1 LHAFLPGT
9 GSTWHRLDQA
19 ELFRSQVEEH
29 MEVSLGTADALEA
42 PAGLLAVGVFA
53 DLEPGPGAE
62 QALEALGTPLRP
74 LLESRGFSGRT
85 GESVALPTLGR
96 LPAATL
102 LLVGLG
108 DRAKLDADVLRRAAG
123 SVVREA
129 RGARHA
135 VTTLAL
141 ALPGDERAAVR
152 AVTEA
157 ALLAA
162 YRFDKYKASANSG
175 RPSLERLV
183 VVAGGEA
190 DSDGLGAALAAGRA
204 RAAATNLARDLSNE
218 PANNLHP
225 ADLAAAATRAV
236 EGKGVSV
243 TVKDERELASEGFGG
258 IVGVGRGAESP
269 PRLVELRY
277 QPEGARGRVV
287 LVGKGITFDS
297 GGLSLKP
304 PDGMTTMK
312 TDMSGA
318 AAVLAVM
325 SALSELGVKVAV
337 TGYLASAENMPSGM
351 ATRPGDVLT
360 MKNGKTVEVLN
371 TDAEG
376 RLVMAD
382 ALALGAAAEP
392 DAIVDVATL
401 TGACMVALGRRYT
414 GLMSNDDAL
423 AGEVLAAAAAAGE
436 RTWRLPLPEE
446 YRKDLDSE
454 VADLKNVSGHRFGGA
469 LVAGLF
475 LEEFVDG
482 RPWVHLDIAGP
493 ARAESEDGGYIG
505 KGSTGAAVRTLLS
518 WLQRRGG
525 D

>member
-1 LHAFLPGT
+1 M
-9 GSTWHRLDQA
+9 
-19 ELFRSQVEEH
+19 QV
-29 MEVSLGTADALEA
+29 VLGTADALGA
-42 PAGLLAVGVFA
+42 PADLLAVGVFA
-53 DLEPGPGAE
+53 DLEPGPGA
-62 QALEALGTPLRP
+62 AAAIDGLGTPIRP
-74 LLESRGFSGRT
+74 LLEGRGFSGKA
-85 GESVALPTLGR
+85 GEAVALPTLGR

-108 DRAKLDADVLRRAAG
+108 ERDKVDAETLRCAAG
-123 SVVREA
+123 AVVREA

-135 VTTLAL
+135 VSTLSQAI
-141 ALPGDERAAVR
+141 AGDQEAGVR

-162 YRFDKYKASANSG
+162 YRFDKYKASPRDG
-175 RPSLERLV
+175 DGGKRPSLERLEL
-183 VVAGGEA
+183 VAGEGEDA
-190 DSDGLGAALAAGRA
+190 GALERELTVGRVL
-204 RAAATNLARDLSNE
+204 AAATNLARDLVNE

-225 ADLAAAATRAV
+225 ADLAAAAVRAV
-236 EGKGVSV
+236 EGKGVTV
-243 TVKDERELASEGFGG
+243 AVKDESELAAEGFGG
-258 IVGVGRGAESP
+258 IVGVGQGAAYP

-277 QPEGARGRVV
+277 EPEGARSRVV

-304 PDGMTTMK
+304 ADAMITMK

-318 AAVLAVM
+318 ATVVGVM
-325 SALSELGVKVAV
+325 SALQDLGVQVAV
-337 TGYLASAENMPSGM
+337 TGYLASAENMPSGH
-351 ATRPGDVLT
+351 AIRPGDVLK

-382 ALALGAAAEP
+382 ALALGAASRP

-401 TGACMVALGRRYT
+401 TGACMVALGKRYA

-423 AGEVLAAAAAAGE
+423 AGELLEAAGTAGE

-446 YRKDLDSE
+446 YRKELDSE
-454 VADLKNVSGHRFGGA
+454 VADLKNIGDRYGGA
-469 LVAGLF
+469 LTAGLF
-475 LEEFVDG
+475 LQEFVDG
-482 RPWVHLDIAGP
+482 RPWAHLDIAGP
-493 ARAESEDGGYIG
+493 ARRDSEDGYIG
-505 KGSTGAAVRTLLS
+505 KGASGAAVRTLLS
-518 WLQRRGG
+518 WLERRSG

>member
-1 LHAFLPGT
+1 LIRQSLEPQ
-9 GSTWHRLDQA
+9 L
-19 ELFRSQVEEH
+19 EEH
-29 MEVSLGTADALEA
+29 MEVGLGAAEALTA
-42 PAGLLAVGVFA
+42 PADLLAVGIFA
-53 DLEPGPGAE
+53 DLEPAGGAE
-62 QALEALGTPLRP
+62 QALEALGAPLRP
-74 LLESRGFSGRT
+74 LLESRGFTGKT
-85 GESVALPTLGR
+85 GEALALSTLGR

-102 LLVGLG
+102 LLIGLG
-108 DRAKLDADVLRRAAG
+108 DRGKVDGEVLRRAAG
-123 SVVREA
+123 ALVRGA
-129 RGARHA
+129 GGARHA
-135 VTTLAL
+135 VTPLAQ
-141 ALPGDERAAVR
+141 ALPGDQAAAVR
-152 AVTEA
+152 AVAEA

-162 YRFDKYKASANSG
+162 YRFDKYKADGNG
-175 RPSLERLV
+175 RRPTLERLV
-183 VVAGGEA
+183 IVPAGGA
-190 DSDGLGAALAAGRA
+190 DEAALQAAVAAGRV

-225 ADLAAAATRAV
+225 ADMAAAAERAV
-236 EGKGVSV
+236 EGKRVRVS
-243 TVKDERELASEGFGG
+243 VKDEAELAAEGFGG
-258 IVGVGRGAESP
+258 IVGVGQGASSP

-277 QPEGARGRVV
+277 EPEGARGHVV

-304 PDGMTTMK
+304 ADGMITMK

-325 SALSELGVKVAV
+325 SALDDLGVKVAV
-337 TGYLASAENMPSGM
+337 TGYLATAENMPSGT

-382 ALALGAAAEP
+382 ALALGSTAGP

-401 TGACMVALGRRYT
+401 TGACMVALGKRYT

-423 AGEVLAAAAAAGE
+423 AGELLEAAGE
-436 RTWRLPLPEE
+436 AGERAWRLPLPEE

-454 VADLKNVSGHRFGGA
+454 VADLKNVGSDRYGGA
-469 LVAGLF
+469 LTAGLF
-475 LEEFVDG
+475 LQEFVDG
-482 RPWVHLDIAGP
+482 RPWAHLDIAGP
-493 ARAESEDGGYIG
+493 ARADSDEGYLG
-505 KGSTGAAVRTLLS
+505 KGSTGAAVRTLLT
-518 WLQRRGG
+518 WLAVRGSSG

>member
-1 LHAFLPGT
+1 
-9 GSTWHRLDQA
+9 
-19 ELFRSQVEEH
+19 
-29 MEVSLGTADALEA
+29 MEVGLGTAEALSA
-42 PAGLLAVGVFA
+42 PADLLAVGVDA

-74 LLESRGFSGRT
+74 LLESRGFSGKT
-85 GESVALPTLGR
+85 GEAVALPTLGR
-96 LPAATL
+96 LPVATL
-102 LLVGLG
+102 LLIGLG
-108 DRAKLDADVLRRAAG
+108 DRSKVDAEVLRRATG
-123 SVVREA
+123 SLVREA

-135 VTTLAL
+135 VTTLAE
-141 ALPGDERAAVR
+141 AVPGDPAGAVR

-162 YRFDKYKASANSG
+162 YRFDKYKASTNGKRS
-175 RPSLERLV
+175 SLERLV
-183 VVAGGEA
+183 IVAGEGEPDA
-190 DSDGLGAALAAGRA
+190 LQAAVAVGRV
-204 RAAATNLARDLSNE
+204 RALATNLARDLSNE

-225 ADLAAAATRAV
+225 DDLAAVAARAV
-236 EGKGVSV
+236 EGKGVRIS
-243 TVKDERELASEGFGG
+243 VKDERELAAEGFGG
-258 IVGVGRGAESP
+258 IVGVGQGASNP
-269 PRLVELRY
+269 PRLIELSY
-277 QPEGARGRVV
+277 EPEGARGRVV

-304 PDGMTTMK
+304 PDGMITMK

-325 SALSELGVKVAV
+325 SALDDLGVRVAV
-337 TGYLASAENMPSGM
+337 TGYLATAENMPSGT

-382 ALALGAAAEP
+382 ALALGSAAKP

-401 TGACMVALGRRYT
+401 TGACMVALGKRYT
-414 GLMSNDDAL
+414 GVMSNHDAL
-423 AGEVLAAAAAAGE
+423 AAELLAAEAGE
-436 RTWRLPLPEE
+436 RAWRLPLPEE

-454 VADLKNVSGHRFGGA
+454 VADLKNVTSERYGGA
-469 LVAGLF
+469 LTAGLF
-475 LEEFVDG
+475 LQEFVDG

-493 ARAESEDGGYIG
+493 ARADSDDGYLA

-518 WLQRRGG
+518 WLDRRGAG